1 MAVTALLAL
10 LGGWLAAYVIFIR
23 SGRPDERPGM
33 RVLLSFAA
41 GAATAFLAMAV
52 WMLCAGAV
60 PSGMDFIPAGML
72 LLGLGIG
79 WIGQSM
85 WLSGQL
91 IANTPVSRIRSAPQ
105 GWVKLRGQAIVEE
118 PVYSRTGNIPCL
130 YYSER
135 TERYTRHTRRVQDPQ
150 TKEWRSETYY
160 SWDHYSSASG
170 AAPFRLTDGTGE
182 VTVDVRATAFSPA
195 HSAQFYNGRPGSG
208 GIFAREGDLRT
219 TVNYIALDSQLEAAG
234 RLHRGV
240 LTRHPTHGAALVG
253 EGSLGGVATVR
264 KLGGC
269 FGIMVGGVLAAGAPL
284 SPSVLAGMAGENNM
298 DFNSALALV
307 FAGAALGLVLLGWM
321 VSLYNA
327 IITLK
332 RQAERAWSDIDVQLQ
347 MRWDLVPNLVETVK
361 AYAQHE
367 RQIFEATLA
376 ARERALGARDRRTRI
391 SAEDR
396 LEQTLPSLLA
406 IAEDYPQLKASEN
419 FLKLQQQLQE
429 MEDVI
434 ADRRETYNDSATN
447 FNTFIQSFPGL
458 LMAGA
463 LSEKPLPL
471 FQAEPAARQHPLS
484 GASAAGSG
492 QNQGG

>member
-240 LTRHPTHGAALVG
+240 LTRHPTHGAALV
-253 EGSLGGVATVR
+253 
-264 KLGGC
+264 
-269 FGIMVGGVLAAGAPL
+269 
-284 SPSVLAGMAGENNM
+284 
-298 DFNSALALV
+298 
-307 FAGAALGLVLLGWM
+307 
-321 VSLYNA
+321 
-327 IITLK
+327 
-332 RQAERAWSDIDVQLQ
+332 
-347 MRWDLVPNLVETVK
+347 
-361 AYAQHE
+361 
-367 RQIFEATLA
+367 
-376 ARERALGARDRRTRI
+376 
-391 SAEDR
+391 
-396 LEQTLPSLLA
+396 
-406 IAEDYPQLKASEN
+406 
-419 FLKLQQQLQE
+419 
-429 MEDVI
+429 
-434 ADRRETYNDSATN
+434 
-447 FNTFIQSFPGL
+447 
-458 LMAGA
+458 
-463 LSEKPLPL
+463 
-471 FQAEPAARQHPLS
+471 
-484 GASAAGSG
+484 
-492 QNQGG
+492 